1 MSSEPPFP
9 LCGRGATVGRL
20 LGLVVAQEQLLHG
33 RGLTDEAAQ
42 PERGKVAE
50 HPVQLLGVYL
60 EPRPPALDGEAVD
73 PGELAEARDRL
84 GELRLDGGAGE
95 VAKLGQSPALDRLAV
110 ADDRDPITQEIGRAS

>member
-1 MSSEPPFP
+1 
-9 LCGRGATVGRL
+9 
-20 LGLVVAQEQLLHG
+20 
-33 RGLTDEAAQ
+33 
-42 PERGKVAE
+42 GKVAE

-60 EPRPPALDGEAVD
+60 ETHPPALDGEAVD

-110 ADDRDPITQEIGRAS
+110 ADDRDPITQGLDLGEDMAGQKHRPAALALCLDALAEGGFHQRVEPGGRLI